1 MSTVG
6 NAIANPATQVNMVV
20 KIQEA
25 RSLIELAIRAGLV
38 PMLHG
43 SPAIGKS
50 SIIKAIAK
58 AFRLKLIDLRLSQ
71 CDPTDLLGFPRVDP
85 ATGRAS
91 YAAMESFPLKGDK
104 VPEGYDGWLLFFDE
118 LTSASKAVQA
128 ASYKILL
135 DRQVGPFDLHENVA
149 MCAAG
154 NLDTDNAIV
163 EEMSTALQ
171 SRLVHLELIVDH
183 KQWLDWAFEAKID
196 HRITSYIQYK
206 PGSLYSFRP
215 EHTDRTYASPRTW
228 EFTDRI
234 IKADGGQVDRVK
246 LPLYAGTISKGEASE
261 FLMFSQIYQSLL
273 TVPQIVAR
281 PDTIT
286 VPDEPSV
293 LYALCGTISSHLEE
307 KTAESLLIFV
317 KRMPV
322 EFQVVT
328 LREVVRRNKPAL
340 QYPAVQK
347 WVATTAIEL
356 Y

>member
-6 NAIANPATQVNMVV
+6 NAITNVNMVV

-50 SIIKAIAK
+50 SIIKQIAK

-85 ATGRAS
+85 LTGRAS
-91 YAAMESFPLKGDK
+91 YATMESFPLEGDK
-104 VPEGYDGWLLFFDE
+104 VPDGYDGWLIFFDE
-118 LTSASKAVQA
+118 LPSASKAVQA
-128 ASYKILL
+128 ASYRVLL
-135 DRQVGPFDLHENVA
+135 DRQVGPHNLHPNVA

-171 SRLVHLELIVDH
+171 SRLVHLELVVDM
-183 KQWLDWAFEAKID
+183 KQWLDWAFDAGID
-196 HRITSYIQYK
+196 HRITSYIQFK
-206 PGSLYSFRP
+206 PDSLYSFRP
-215 EHTDRTYASPRTW
+215 DHVDRTYASPRTW

-234 IKADGGQVDRVK
+234 IKADGGVVDRKK
-246 LPLYAGTISKGEASE
+246 LPLYAGTISKGEANE
-261 FLMFSQIYQSLL
+261 FLTFSDIYRELI

-286 VPDEPSV
+286 VPDDPGV
-293 LYALCGTISSHLEE
+293 LFALCGSISGHLEQQN
-307 KTAESLLIFV
+307 AEALLIFA

-322 EFQVVT
+322 EFQVVA

-340 QYPAVQK
+340 QFPAIQK

-356 Y
+356 F